1 MSEHETDIHAD
12 GRQSLA
18 ALNIQRGT
26 CRMLRALGHSM
37 VTELPLSSGHRA
49 DILSMS
55 RNGEV
60 WIVEIKSC
68 LADFRSDAKWSE
80 YRAHCDRFLFS
91 VGADFP
97 LTVLPEDA
105 GLIVADRYGGALMR
119 EALEHRI
126 PGARRK
132 AVMLRFARA
141 AALRL
146 HAINDPGSL
155 TEP

>member
-60 WIVEIKSC
+60 WITTKVIEFKVVDK
-68 LADFRSDAKWSE
+68 LDPA
-80 YRAHCDRFLFS
+80 LFHK
-91 VGADFP
+91 P
-97 LTVLPEDA
+97 
-105 GLIVADRYGGALMR
+105 
-119 EALEHRI
+119 
-126 PGARRK
+126 
-132 AVMLRFARA
+132 
-141 AALRL
+141 
-146 HAINDPGSL
+146 
-155 TEP
+155 